1 MNTKGGPI
9 ANAAVRVRGD
19 SDDAHFGIKS
29 KDGIANSRTFIRI
42 IHRNKK
48 KIRVRLFYATDKIY
62 IICHFADDRDVGLI
76 GKSLDDDLAH
86 QLWAVGHQDSNL
98 TSHGS
103 LLLGSRIVLPDNQ
116 KR

>member
-1 MNTKGGPI
+1 MNAKGGPV
-9 ANAAVRVRGD
+9 ADAAVRVRRD
-19 SDDAHFGIKS
+19 RNDAHFGIES
-29 KDGIANSRTFIRI
+29 KDRIANGRTFIRI

-48 KIRVRLFYATDKIY
+48 KIRLSFFYATDKLY

-76 GKSLDDDLAH
+76 RKSLDDDLAH

-103 LLLGSRIVLPDNQ
+103 LLLGSRIILPAKQ
-116 KR
+116 SR